1 MQMTILSRYLF
12 LKFVKN
18 IVAVFAVATFLIYVL
33 DMIELTR
40 ISNDASA
47 NAILSA
53 AGLAVLRTPVVAEQ
67 ILPFAALFGALAAF
81 LSLGRSR
88 ELVIARAAGMSVW
101 RFLLPAVLAALMLGI
116 GATLVFNPIS
126 AKLKTIADKESLHTI
141 VQSANEPMHNVW
153 IRQKS
158 VDGEA
163 ILRAGTANTSAA
175 EFQHITAF
183 EFDKQGN
190 FIHRVEANS
199 AQLRDGYWL
208 MHTVKILSPG
218 IPPEIHDTYE
228 LPTYLTSA
236 QIQQSLSEPETI
248 SFYELLSWA
257 KATEAA
263 GLDSARYFQ
272 QYYSLLARP
281 LLMAAMLLLAA
292 TVSLRFSR
300 TGAQFISI
308 LSAIGAGF
316 ALFVSNKVLA
326 DLGAAGMLPTLLT
339 SFLFPSIAGL
349 LCTLVLLY
357 QEDG

>member
-12 LKFVKN
+12 LKFVKS

-190 FIHRVEANS
+190 FIHRSIKGRLLVNAHCKNSEPRNS
-199 AQLRDGYWL
+199 ARNSRYLR
-208 MHTVKILSPG
+208 
-218 IPPEIHDTYE
+218 
-228 LPTYLTSA
+228 TSDLFDVGSDPA
-236 QIQQSLSEPETI
+236 
-248 SFYELLSWA
+248 
-257 KATEAA
+257 
-263 GLDSARYFQ
+263 
-272 QYYSLLARP
+272 
-281 LLMAAMLLLAA
+281 
-292 TVSLRFSR
+292 V
-300 TGAQFISI
+300 
-308 LSAIGAGF
+308 AIGTRNYF
-316 ALFVSNKVLA
+316 ILR
-326 DLGAAGMLPTLLT
+326 T
-339 SFLFPSIAGL
+339 SVMG
-349 LCTLVLLY
+349 
-357 QEDG
+357 